1 MAKVMAVLPAT
12 VVGATSSGAIALQT
26 RHIVAGARKPMLP
39 VSLETLHTPTDVTD
53 ADSGIGQEMQI
64 PLAPI
69 SVDGLGN
76 GWPDAMQQD
85 MEALQTFQ
93 TLPDN
98 GQPVYSHINPSG
110 DSLERLGNL
119 QKEILVDMDL
129 AKTCKTAA
137 DCAQLSL
144 PTELAYNSSFLV
156 GRMLEHSKTLL
167 GIMDS
172 FDSILPASSCPSNP
186 DHFPAT
192 QTCTG
197 SLHCDVP
204 TTFSLFSCYVCL
216 IRIYRTIFSCI
227 HDSMPVLL
235 SLQQPL
241 PQLFPGINLAGF
253 SLESRLDLQVQIL
266 VQVSEDMLAK
276 LEAKLGVSEGATA
289 GQGVSET
296 TGSANMLRM
305 MLQEEAME
313 EPPLHEPRGPCEPLR
328 TILSD
333 LKRMI
338 NVNNAK

>member
-1 MAKVMAVLPAT
+1 MAKAMAMAVQPAIA
-12 VVGATSSGAIALQT
+12 VGATSSDL
-26 RHIVAGARKPMLP
+26 
-39 VSLETLHTPTDVTD
+39 TD
-53 ADSGIGQEMQI
+53 AVSGIGQEMQI

-76 GWPDAMQQD
+76 GWPNAMQQD
-85 MEALQTFQ
+85 MEASQTFQ
-93 TLPDN
+93 ALPDN
-98 GQPVYSHINPSG
+98 GQPVYSEINPQG

-119 QKEILVDMDL
+119 QKEILVDL
-129 AKTCKTAA
+129 ELVKACKTAA

-167 GIMDS
+167 AILDS
-172 FDSILPASSCPSNP
+172 FDSISPASSCPSNP
-186 DHFPAT
+186 DHLSAT

-197 SLHCDVP
+197 SLRCDAP
-204 TTFSLFSCYVCL
+204 TMFSLFSCYICL

-227 HDSMPVLL
+227 YDSMPDLL
-235 SLQQPL
+235 SLQQHL
-241 PQLFPGINLAGF
+241 PQLFPGISLAGF
-253 SLESRLDLQVQIL
+253 TLEKRLDLQVQIL

-289 GQGVSET
+289 GQGVLGT
-296 TGSANMLRM
+296 TGSAKMLRL

-313 EPPLHEPRGPCEPLR
+313 EPPLHKPRGPSEPLR
-328 TILSD
+328 TILSN

-338 NVNNAK
+338 NANNAK